1 MNKLIIL
8 SIIAYVISL
17 LINGIGSWGIS
28 LFWVALV
35 AWIQHIV
42 KCIEEDKMS
51 LLLIGSILFPIGVI
65 NGLVIWSKDYQ
76 SHKVD

>member
-8 SIIAYVISL
+8 SAIAYVISL
-17 LINGIGSWGIS
+17 LRYGIEYWRES
-28 LFWVALV
+28 LFWVALF

-42 KCIEEDKMS
+42 KCIEEDKIS
-51 LLLIGSILFPIGVI
+51 LLVIGSILFPIGVI

-76 SHKVD
+76 SYKVE